1 MRIICLQLFAFAL
14 ISGQLDREKLT
25 RIYVFLT
32 NMNKNNKENHKIMA
46 KIAKKNQK
54 NDAENGSI
62 SRTTASRKKAE
73 TYVDHLLEL
82 HKLQAVLLAELKK
95 TIEM

>member
-1 MRIICLQLFAFAL
+1 VNILLAIIRICVNIQAIGLK
-14 ISGQLDREKLT
+14 KLT

-32 NMNKNNKENHKIMA
+32 NMNKNNKENHKNMA
-46 KIAKKNQK
+46 KIAKKKVK

-95 TIEM
+95 AIEM

>member
-1 MRIICLQLFAFAL
+1 MQSFAFAL
-14 ISGQLDREKLT
+14 ISGRLDKEKLT

-46 KIAKKNQK
+46 KIAKKKHK
-54 NDAENGSI
+54 NGAENGSI

-73 TYVDHLLEL
+73 TYIDHLLEL

-95 TIEM
+95 TIER

>member
-1 MRIICLQLFAFAL
+1 MNILLAIIRICVNIRAIRQK
-14 ISGQLDREKLT
+14 KLT
-25 RIYVFLT
+25 RTYAFLT

-46 KIAKKNQK
+46 KIAKKNHK
-54 NDAENGSI
+54 NDAESGSI

-95 TIEM
+95 EIEM

>member
-1 MRIICLQLFAFAL
+1 
-14 ISGQLDREKLT
+14 
-25 RIYVFLT
+25 
-32 NMNKNNKENHKIMA
+32 MNKNNKENHKIMA
-46 KIAKKNQK
+46 KITKKKHK
-54 NDAENGSI
+54 NDAESGTN

-95 TIEM
+95 EIER

>member
-1 MRIICLQLFAFAL
+1 MNILLAIIRICVNIQAIGLK
-14 ISGQLDREKLT
+14 KLT

-46 KIAKKNQK
+46 KIAKKKRK

-62 SRTTASRKKAE
+62 SRTTASRKNAG

-82 HKLQAVLLAELKK
+82 HKLQAALLAELKK
-95 TIEM
+95 EIEM

>member
-1 MRIICLQLFAFAL
+1 
-14 ISGQLDREKLT
+14 
-25 RIYVFLT
+25 
-32 NMNKNNKENHKIMA
+32 MNKNNKENHKIMA
-46 KIAKKNQK
+46 KIVKKNHK

-82 HKLQAVLLAELKK
+82 HKLQAVLLAKLKK
-95 TIEM
+95 EIEI

>member
-1 MRIICLQLFAFAL
+1 
-14 ISGQLDREKLT
+14 
-25 RIYVFLT
+25 
-32 NMNKNNKENHKIMA
+32 MNKNNKENHKIMA
-46 KIAKKNQK
+46 KIAKKKRK

-62 SRTTASRKKAE
+62 SRTTARRKKAE

-95 TIEM
+95 EIEM